1 MIPNFNNINFTN
13 NNNNYAEFYF
23 STNQGLNSDNQIER
37 VKSKL
42 KKIENF
48 IKIEFKN
55 EFDLNKR
62 LLSIGNDEYDIN
74 NKLDRFILNT
84 NQSIDSSKKIIEEKR
99 KLLNLK
105 LKELNPKNMN
115 KKEYDADEKISKY
128 LNNNSKKDLELFN
141 KY

>member
-13 NNNNYAEFYF
+13 NNYAEFYI

-62 LLSIGNDEYDIN
+62 LLNIGNDEYDIN

-128 LNNNSKKDLELFN
+128 LNNNSKRDLELFN